1 MEIQEIATA
10 LNALGDDALMAFI
23 IVNLIDFV
31 EVMTM
36 FGLSTW
42 AIRTGW
48 KTFKKHEN
56 LD

>member
-1 MEIQEIATA
+1 MEIQEMATA